1 MSEVGLRIGGK
12 TYMVACGDGEEAHLV
27 KLGQMINAKLAAMGA
42 QSGVSEVQ
50 NMLFAALFL
59 ADEVDEL
66 QNKGHAARS
75 APQAGLVDEAVLT
88 PRLEYVA
95 QLLEN
100 CADQLEAKAHAS

>member
-12 TYMVACGDGEEAHLV
+12 TYVVACGDGEEAHLV
-27 KLGQMINAKLAAMGA
+27 KLGTMIDAKLAAMGA
-42 QSGVSEVQ
+42 QHGISEVQ

-59 ADEVDEL
+59 ADELDEAQRKSDNSSPL
-66 QNKGHAARS
+66 QK
-75 APQAGLVDEAVLT
+75 GLVDEAVLA

-100 CADQLEAKAHAS
+100 CADELESKASTS